1 MAKHMVELRKII
13 KTFDQHTVVQDL
25 SLQIEKG
32 EFITLLGPSG
42 CGKTTTLRMI
52 AGFEQ
57 PSSGEVLLDGE
68 HMEGLPAYERNVNT
82 VFQSYALFPHL
93 SAYENVAF
101 GLRVKGVAKSEV
113 EQRVKDALRLVQLE
127 EYAKRKPDQLS
138 GGQKQRI
145 AIARA
150 LVNNP
155 KVLLLDEPLGAL
167 DQKLRKQMQVELKHL
182 QRQLGITFVFV
193 THDQEEALTMS
204 DRIAIMHQ
212 GKLVQVGTP
221 DEIYDQPQT
230 TFVAEFIG
238 EMNFLP
244 GEIVNQSSAEFVIT
258 TNGEPIRAIK
268 QQSFQ
273 TGDSVL
279 VAVRPERTILS
290 TSPLDDVENHLP
302 VQLVERIYCGLFTK
316 TILQTSNG
324 QTITTHE
331 KTDEV
336 IAAPTDQPLILN
348 WRSSHTVVLS
358 T

>member
-1 MAKHMVELRKII
+1 MTLPMVELNNIF
-13 KTFDQHTVVQDL
+13 KTFNQHTVVQNL
-25 SLQIEKG
+25 SLQIQPG

-57 PSSGEVLLDGE
+57 PTSGEIVLNGTRVDGQ
-68 HMEGLPAYERNVNT
+68 PAYERNVNT

-93 SAYENVAF
+93 TAYENIAF
-101 GLRVKGVAKSEV
+101 GLRLKKVAKAEV
-113 EQRVKDALRLVQLE
+113 DRRVREALRLVQLE
-127 EYAKRKPDQLS
+127 SYASRKPDQLS

-182 QRQLGITFVFV
+182 QRQLGITFIFV

-204 DRIAIMHQ
+204 DRIAVMNQ
-212 GKLVQVGTP
+212 GFLEQVGTP
-221 DEIYDQPQT
+221 DEIYDQPHT

-244 GEIVNQSSAEFVIT
+244 GTIESVEATSYHINCNSTSLRSAKQ
-258 TNGEPIRAIK
+258 RAFTI
-268 QQSFQ
+268 
-273 TGDSVL
+273 GDSVT
-279 VAVRPERTILS
+279 VAIRPERTTLS
-290 TSPLDDVENHLP
+290 TEPLADADNHLA
-302 VQLVERIYCGLFTK
+302 VRLIERIYCGLMTK
-316 TILQTSNG
+316 TILQTQSG
-324 QTITTHE
+324 HSITTHE
-331 KTDEV
+331 KTDRIV
-336 IAAPTDQPLILN
+336 QANPSDQLFIN
-348 WRSSHTVVLS
+348 WNASHSVVLQP
-358 T
+358 